1 MLVLTRRIGES
12 ILVPQRELTVKI
24 LEVWGNKVRL
34 GITAP
39 YSTKILRQELRPF
52 PPEPVLADSSSAC
65 HSPKQ
70 EVSLLS

>member
-12 ILVPQRELTVKI
+12 ILVPECELSIKI
-24 LEVWGNKVRL
+24 LEVRGSKVRL

-52 PPEPVLADSSSAC
+52 PAEPVLADSLSSGLL
-65 HSPKQ
+65 PKP
-70 EVSLLS
+70 EV